1 MKNKGNVCFT
11 PLAPRSIFFLVFGGV
26 LGHETIH
33 IGKRIAPFT
42 CHNQDGV
49 LVQLGTNEG
58 IHLSH
63 VAAKPEQPAGG
74 RGQNQDALHN
84 SSVGSL
90 RGDDRQNDAN
100 HAENRRENDDR

>member
-1 MKNKGNVCFT
+1 MCVLH
-11 PLAPRSIFFLVFGGV
+11 PWHRDPSFFLVFGGV

-100 HAENRRENDDR
+100 HAENRRENNDR